1 MRTENQEILYISC
14 LDSALQKGLKRHA
27 LEVFD
32 VKKRQST
39 FLHTSS
45 WPLGEKKNKKKPQ
58 TQELLG
64 NFTRKRALQNSG
76 SVQRLSGASHRENI
90 PGRGQETNIII
101 I

>member
-1 MRTENQEILYISC
+1 MRTENQEIPYISC

-45 WPLGEKKNKKKPQ
+45 WPLGEKKNKKKKHIHKSFWEILHGKELCR
-58 TQELLG
+58 TLVLYRDFQEPVTGKTYLG
-64 NFTRKRALQNSG
+64 EAKKQ
-76 SVQRLSGASHRENI
+76 I
-90 PGRGQETNIII
+90 
-101 I
+101 